1 MKIKISLTIL
11 IYLIINSLPA
21 YCQADKDILTRLQAL
36 NNNSFVF
43 YNIDGIEI
51 TSQNSDNEFT
61 KKNILK
67 KFKLFSIK
75 ESELINSDS
84 LIKQN
89 NFVVKK
95 QVEEVEGIKEYSN
108 YYFIENSEKKIV
120 AITFAQTNKNDH
132 NFEREFITLI
142 LENKIPENVFSN
154 MQIDSINFA
163 GRKIALGKSC
173 NWMGVNNVQCSSYGQ
188 MNWSV
193 HKTFD
198 DAILSTTSQANK
210 TKANK
215 KAKLVSETNVPVV
228 FEGQEIEA
236 KKTIYDF
243 NGVSGLL
250 TGMTGSE
257 TLIIFYVSAPVRQNF
272 VSCVMSFWT
281 NDNIRPSGLPGL
293 LEEVMTL
300 KK

>member
-1 MKIKISLTIL
+1 MKIKKSFLII
-11 IYLIINSLPA
+11 IYLIINSLTG
-21 YCQADKDILTRLQAL
+21 YCQANSDFFSRLQAL
-36 NNNSFVF
+36 NNNGFVF

-51 TSQNSDNEFT
+51 TSQISDKEFS

-67 KFKLFSIK
+67 KYKLFSIK
-75 ESELINSDS
+75 ESDLINSDS

-89 NFVVKK
+89 NYVVKR

-120 AITFAQTNKNDH
+120 AITFAQINKNDH
-132 NFEREFITLI
+132 NFEREFIALI

-154 MQIDSINFA
+154 MQIDSINFV

-173 NWMGVNNVQCSSYGQ
+173 NWMGVNNVQCPYNGQ

-193 HKTFD
+193 HKTLD
-198 DAILSTTSQANK
+198 DAILSTNSQADK
-210 TKANK
+210 TKSNK
-215 KAKLVSETNVPVV
+215 KAKIVSETNVPIV

-236 KKTIYDF
+236 RKTIYDF
-243 NGVSGLL
+243 TGVSGVL
-250 TGMTGSE
+250 TNMSGSK
-257 TLIIFYVSAPVRQNF
+257 TIIIYYVSAPVRQNF